1 MITVLR
7 GASKRSEPEERRRCV
22 AGADDGVCRRC
33 GGDKRGSIVPCICQ
47 PHQPQKFESGAWFLR
62 QIQRA
67 ASLMPW
73 TLSTDKLEQ
82 IDEEYEERDSPG
94 SGEGQELRSVR
105 EFLETLSAKLA
116 GGPLEGTSVAPLYD
130 HPAYLSMLERY
141 HAPLRN
147 TLASL
152 ATALRDALTHLPQSH
167 NDPSSASNTHPSDAS
182 GAHAQLKRLVAR
194 VIEEAAALPAL
205 ARYAAEPLR
214 SPSIESSTYEDLLAT
229 AILNKVIVRYNKI
242 DFDRKIPE
250 NGSGGRSSG
259 IHSASASP
267 TPSERSSPRSLH
279 SRHRDVSPP
288 LNEDISEWEEG
299 EGTDD
304 THELPKRIPFPE
316 FGGDIVHSTD
326 NEDRDFDEVS
336 GSDIQAVDGSWEE
349 NWLFQKKKIKNIQS
363 VPVPMLVPNS
373 NTEYRALIGD
383 RDADDTTDLSDNA
396 SDDGEEDAQYKSDF
410 KRVLDSKHVIGGK
423 PKIDEVLDY
432 EPDSLT
438 VEAESGDFE
447 NFNES
452 NNHVTEIVDA
462 VNDSIHDNDFVAL
475 DSSNNVHNENGND
488 SILEIDI
495 NSGPLPKAEFNLK
508 EEIHRTILNG
518 NVEDYNDMKDAKLVN
533 EETVKKDNLDSFSS
547 HKGSTTLQSQHEREG
562 EYEETVTVPVQRY
575 ADSLRRKHF
584 DEYPQEIP
592 TRDTDNEDLIPGSIA
607 HRERQKWLNYVEMPN
622 NPYSPEAIQKRLT
635 AKSTSSLFDTLTAKT
650 MDIDDVDTNTT
661 KKILNETNVNKEEIP
676 VKEINEN
683 NPPLLQVNTDISMN
697 GTRSK
702 SPSPR
707 ILQDVLAEDISEYKR
722 YDRDYY
728 IKNAKNSSGSRKKS
742 SYSDTSS
749 LSSMN
754 KSTSLDNFDTELS
767 PVSASSSLSD
777 LEATALHQNIVRAV
791 LSPRNASPNFAINPI
806 FENPD
811 RQNDNADENHVTDK
825 RKISR
830 NANGLLIKQFNTI
843 AANQQYTTFAKNQP
857 KESITTN
864 SNNNKT
870 DIIIEYDDANENTL
884 FSAKPAYV
892 DDDTDKRFEE
902 IMQSAYNTTPIVDIK
917 NDKTVDEPLN
927 SPSNFSVDNSYISTS
942 SLEDS
947 IKIYNVQTGEI
958 VKCQPEDKVSPR
970 YEDVADRNDNIDT
983 DKKLEETN
991 IRLSA
996 SSDVDDKTAAK
1007 EESLKRDLERH
1018 REAEDILP
1026 QLPKVKELAKK
1037 FVSMDNLHKPV
1048 KPPQPITKRRKSK
1061 DNILNSDKLSSKMYM
1076 HSLTARSVSKEFR
1089 EELKLS
1095 RPNPLK
1101 VPGGSKEI
1109 PEGEEITKESSRPGS
1124 PQPEPGTIKSKLAFF
1139 ESLKNKFSNSK

>member
-1 MITVLR
+1 MPDTLSLSAGVSFGLLAGIVSGVCYLVAN
-7 GASKRSEPEERRRCV
+7 GFMWPRSEPEERRRCV

-130 HPAYLSMLERY
+130 HPAY
-141 HAPLRN
+141 
-147 TLASL
+147 
-152 ATALRDALTHLPQSH
+152 LPQSH

-767 PVSASSSLSD
+767 P
-777 LEATALHQNIVRAV
+777 
-791 LSPRNASPNFAINPI
+791 
-806 FENPD
+806 
-811 RQNDNADENHVTDK
+811 
-825 RKISR
+825 
-830 NANGLLIKQFNTI
+830 GLLIKQFNTI